1 MQFIKK
7 IAQLLALSLLFLS
20 TTSFITLKWQYPFYF
35 NCTPNLLEQTF
46 PDQNAC
52 RLYHEIPHEL
62 KFLSYAIYPLSKGY
76 DTVRFIFNKRFN
88 IFPHAIFTP
97 RDEEE
102 VVYVLKVLKKY
113 HLPFSIRSGGHCIE
127 PGSLSS
133 GYVIDLRNFN
143 KIIPNFDCHEAFI
156 GAGCLL
162 GQVTETLGREG
173 FAIPTGSC
181 TSVGAGGL
189 ALGGGIGILDR
200 PFGLTCDSVKS
211 ILMVNAEGRLL
222 NIDKDHFPDL
232 FWALRGGGN
241 GSYGIV
247 LGYIFRIHFVPVV
260 TYYKLSWDWDPT
272 TIHEVFNRFQQWIV
286 TLPNNITSSLELEY
300 RDRQLTFFMDGL
312 KVGPEEFTEWES
324 TFADL
329 NPKVTIK
336 RDTYLGSAK
345 FWTDRDPFP
354 FLKYKSEMLF
364 RPLTDAPVQL
374 AIDFFEQINQ
384 EKRTWLV
391 AFALGALG
399 GKVAD
404 FHTAYFPREAF
415 AWWHQKIFWDKQ
427 KDDAAALAKLS
438 AFYQSIQPYV
448 SPFVYANLVD
458 YELGPTYL
466 DAYYGDHVDELIRI
480 KNKYDPKNLFRWR
493 QSIPLQR

>member
-1 MQFIKK
+1 MK
-7 IAQLLALSLLFLS
+7 AVQLAVLSLLFLIS
-20 TTSFITLKWQYPFYF
+20 SSFITLKWQYPFYF
-35 NCTPNLLEQTF
+35 NCTPNILEQVF

-52 RLYHEIPHEL
+52 RLYNEIPHEL

-76 DTVRFIFNKRFN
+76 DTARFNFNKRFN

-102 VVYVLKVLKKY
+102 VVYVLSILKKH

-143 KIIPNFDCHEAFI
+143 KITPNFECQEAFI

-162 GQVTETLGREG
+162 GSVIETLGRCG
-173 FAIPTGSC
+173 YAIPTGSC
-181 TSVGAGGL
+181 TSVGIAGQ

-200 PFGLTCDSVKS
+200 PFGLTCDLVKS
-211 ILMVNAEGRLL
+211 ILMIDAEGRLL
-222 NIDKDHFPDL
+222 TINKKSHPDL

-247 LGYIFRIHFVPVV
+247 LGFTSKTQFVPIV
-260 TYYKLSWDWDPT
+260 TYDKSSWDWGPT
-272 TIHEVFNRFQQWIV
+272 IVQEVFDRFQEWIV
-286 TLPNNITSSLELEY
+286 TLPDSISSSLEMEY
-300 RDRQLTFFMDGL
+300 RDHQLMFYIDGL
-312 KVGPEEFTEWES
+312 KVGPEEFTEWKS
-324 TFADL
+324 AFASL
-329 NPKVTIK
+329 NPKVTTK
-336 RDTYLGSAK
+336 RETYLESTR

-364 RPLTDAPVQL
+364 ELLTEAPVQL
-374 AIDFFEQINQ
+374 AIDFFEKIKK
-384 EKRTWLV
+384 EKRSWLV
-391 AFALGALG
+391 SFALGALG

-404 FHTAYFPREAF
+404 KHTAFFPRKAF

-427 KDDAAALAKLS
+427 KQDAAALAKLS
-438 AFYQSIQPYV
+438 EFYEAITPYV
-448 SPFVYANLVD
+448 SPFAYANLVD
-458 YELGPTYL
+458 YELGSGYL
-466 DAYYGDHVDELIRI
+466 EAYYGDNVDELIRI

-493 QSIPLQR
+493 QSIPLHR